1 MNAAFTCSRRKMYSK
16 VWRTDDVPAPDEP
29 VTEMMGCL
37 IDIGGVQT
45 VIAEEGMDAIMVA
58 PGTDR
63 GVRKAASDRL

>member
-1 MNAAFTCSRRKMYSK
+1 MYSK

-45 VIAEEGMDAIMVA
+45 VIAGEGMDAIMVA
-58 PGTDR
+58 PGTNR
-63 GVRKAASDRL
+63 GVQKAASDRL